1 MLSNTI
7 KKLSDILDIDT
18 NIVVFGIYN
27 ENEHGTRL
35 KSEVILLEA
44 VTKYSGNKSV
54 ELLSSF
60 ARLSGDD

>member
-7 KKLSDILDIDT
+7 KKILDVDA
-18 NIVVFGIYN
+18 NIIVFGIYD
-27 ENEHGTRL
+27 EDEHGTRL

-54 ELLSSF
+54 ELLSSL
-60 ARLSGDD
+60 RG